1 MQMTP
6 QRDDRWREFAD
17 RGFEKLLPSRGHVEA
32 LRNRTAGRPR
42 CGPRRRGRS
51 RGVLARGR
59 QRARP
64 MLPEIFPRDAG
75 ERAPYFWKMLKSSIA
90 PCSRVADS
98 TVLLS
103 VPLLPWVID
112 ELG

>member
-1 MQMTP
+1 
-6 QRDDRWREFAD
+6 
-17 RGFEKLLPSRGHVEA
+17 
-32 LRNRTAGRPR
+32 
-42 CGPRRRGRS
+42 
-51 RGVLARGR
+51 
-59 QRARP
+59 